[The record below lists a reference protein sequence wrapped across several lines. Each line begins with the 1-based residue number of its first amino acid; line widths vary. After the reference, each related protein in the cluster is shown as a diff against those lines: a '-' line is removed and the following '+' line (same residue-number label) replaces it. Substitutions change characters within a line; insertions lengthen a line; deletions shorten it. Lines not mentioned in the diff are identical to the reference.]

1 MSFKAYNGLC
11 IFAIHKPFSMSYP
24 NAIEV
29 CRAELF
35 TKEVELRERYPGQ
48 MVEKVLRVREMYNW
62 FIANPDGTDREFVAE
77 VCQLHGIHRTTAYS
91 DLAVVKSL
99 LPMLGSASRDFHRW
113 RYGEMILSTYKM
125 AEKRKDTKTMERAAT
140 SYAKMFRVDVEDEQ
154 AMPYDMIVPQHFTAT
169 DDPRVLGIEPIPNIN
184 EKIAAMI
191 QKYRAET
198 IDIEDIEFEEVDLE
212 LDTLFPDPKQEENTD
227 E

>member
-1 MSFKAYNGLC
+1 M
-11 IFAIHKPFSMSYP
+11 PYP

-35 TKEVELRERYPGQ
+35 TKEVELRDRYPQ
-48 MVEKVLRVREMYNW
+48 ALVDKVLRVREMYNW

-77 VCQLHGIHRTTAYS
+77 VCQRHGIHRTTAYS

-113 RYGEMILSTYKM
+113 RTNEMLMNTYKM

-140 SYAKMFRVDVEDEQ
+140 AYGKLNRVDLEDEQ
-154 AMPYDMIVPQHFTAT
+154 AIPLDQILVQPFTAT
-169 DDPRVLGIEPIPNIN
+169 DDPRVLGIEPIPNLAD
-184 EKIAAMI
+184 KISAMI
-191 QKYRAET
+191 EKYRRET
-198 IDIEDIEFEEVDLE
+198 IDIQDVEFEEVDLE
-212 LDTLFPDPKQEENTD
+212 FENLFPDKQQETD
-227 E
+227 TDIDDE